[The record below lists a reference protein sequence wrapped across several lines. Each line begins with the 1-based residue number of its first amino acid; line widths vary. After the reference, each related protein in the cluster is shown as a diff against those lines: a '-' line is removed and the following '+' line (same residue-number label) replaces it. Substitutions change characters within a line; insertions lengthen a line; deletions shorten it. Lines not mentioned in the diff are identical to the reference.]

1 MANGYQPEL
10 WRDLYVMLGTSVG
23 ALIGL
28 LFIVTS
34 LHLDEIMSNA
44 LYRVRARNNMY
55 YLLIML
61 GQAALILTPQPMTF
75 LGAELFVISAL
86 LLLFHLRNLYLFQYK
101 DKERGKRAGIS
112 PSNAI
117 RYITSDLIGIA
128 GAACLFNGLI
138 WGLYLVS
145 ASYFIFL
152 VAVILNAWT
161 IMFGV
166 GQTEKITKVI

>member
-55 YLLIML
+55 YLIVML
-61 GQAALILTPQPMTF
+61 GQAALILTPQPITF
-75 LGAELFVISAL
+75 LGAELVVISSL
-86 LLLFHLRNLYLFQYK
+86 LLLFHLRNLYLFHYK
-101 DKERGKRAGIS
+101 DKERSKRAGIS
-112 PSNAI
+112 LSNAI
-117 RYITSDLIGIA
+117 RYIASDFIGVV
-128 GAACLFNGLI
+128 GAVCVLGGLA
-138 WGLYLVS
+138 WGLYLVT